1 MTKNLK
7 IFYFSGTGNALAA
20 SNWIAEYFSERNTN
34 TEIVKITPSLEINPT
49 EFNANTLIGFCY
61 PTHGFNA
68 PPVVINFLLRFPKS
82 KNSIFLLNT
91 RAGMKF
97 SKWFTPGLSGLA
109 QLLPALIL
117 FLKGYKIVGMQPMD
131 LPSNWISIHPGL
143 RKKVVDS
150 IFERCKRITKKFAA
164 KLFSGKK
171 IFRGLLSL
179 PLDLLISPV
188 AAGYYFYGRFALAKT
203 FIADCRCDGCRIC
216 EKQCPVHAIQIKSNR
231 PFWTQKCES
240 CMHCMNVCPKH
251 AIQTPHLFVAI
262 MWWLVFSV
270 IPFFIISHLAEESSF
285 LDNHFHFFLWIF
297 ILITGLPILFFSYQI
312 LHFLLRFRFFSRFI
326 TFTSLTKFKFWRRYY
341 APPDNLTH

>member
-1 MTKNLK
+1 
-7 IFYFSGTGNALAA
+7 
-20 SNWIAEYFSERNTN
+20 
-34 TEIVKITPSLEINPT
+34 
-49 EFNANTLIGFCY
+49 
-61 PTHGFNA
+61 
-68 PPVVINFLLRFPKS
+68 
-82 KNSIFLLNT
+82 
-91 RAGMKF
+91 MKF

-270 IPFFIISHLAEESSF
+270 IPLFIMSHLAEEGSF
-285 LDNHFHFFLWIF
+285 LDNHFHLFLWIF

-312 LHFLLRFRFFSRFI
+312 LHFLLRFKLFSRF
-326 TFTSLTKFKFWRRYY
+326 TSFTSLTKFKFWRRYY